1 MARSYHGANS
11 VARVGIL
18 ANLSVLALAALVALL
33 SGPPS
38 TQAQTFKVLHEFT
51 GGADGAEPGGLT
63 LGGAGEL
70 YGVAGSGGKSS
81 KDCDGGC
88 GTIYQLTHVGSS
100 WRFTLLHTFRDEPD
114 GAVPQAPMV
123 FGPDQVLYG
132 TTAGGGMYGCH
143 YSGCGTVFKLQPPP
157 APCATL
163 SCPWKERVIYRF
175 PGGSTGS
182 WPPFD
187 APLVFDK
194 AKNIYGTTEFGGY
207 MGGVCGENY
216 GCGVVFELS
225 PSDAGWTEN
234 VLYSFGDNVTGAW
247 PTAGVI
253 FDEQGNLF
261 GTTTAS
267 TVFELAQSGAGWEY
281 NILAETLDTI
291 TAGLIFDK
299 AGNLYGATSDGGPSG
314 GGSAFKMKSEE
325 GSWEI
330 QMIYGFA
337 QSGEPYYPGPGAT
350 LVMDRA
356 GNLYGTTSA
365 DGVYGLGTVFKLSPT
380 GHGPWSYKYTDLH
393 DFTGVNDG
401 QSPTTSLVID
411 NDGNLYGTTF
421 RGGKDS
427 NCQKGGCGVVFEI
440 TP

>member
-1 MARSYHGANS
+1 
-11 VARVGIL
+11 
-18 ANLSVLALAALVALL
+18 
-33 SGPPS
+33 
-38 TQAQTFKVLHEFT
+38 
-51 GGADGAEPGGLT
+51 
-63 LGGAGEL
+63 
-70 YGVAGSGGKSS
+70 
-81 KDCDGGC
+81 
-88 GTIYQLTHVGSS
+88 
-100 WRFTLLHTFRDEPD
+100 
-114 GAVPQAPMV
+114 
-123 FGPDQVLYG
+123 
-132 TTAGGGMYGCH
+132 
-143 YSGCGTVFKLQPPP
+143 
-157 APCATL
+157 
-163 SCPWKERVIYRF
+163 
-175 PGGSTGS
+175 
-182 WPPFD
+182 
-187 APLVFDK
+187 
-194 AKNIYGTTEFGGY
+194 
-207 MGGVCGENY
+207 
-216 GCGVVFELS
+216 
-225 PSDAGWTEN
+225 
-234 VLYSFGDNVTGAW
+234 
-247 PTAGVI
+247 
-253 FDEQGNLF
+253 
-261 GTTTAS
+261 
-267 TVFELAQSGAGWEY
+267 LAQSGAGWEY